1 MLLTLCMQI
10 CSSASLVF
18 ESSCCLAVFW
28 VYDSNPFICPL
39 QFFMHF
45 IYNSDFVT
53 SSINWVNTY
62 TFYEWHL
69 IKPSEVH
76 KVERKQS
83 SSIFSI
89 WTLDSPLPLPFFSV
103 ALPFL
108 LFLNSPSMTSVK
120 RICFPASSLSTR
132 TRRRVSRKQAMWTVS
147 TEISTPAQCW
157 ARIGQQG
164 IRTEVGTAPLD
175 TADIRA
181 YYRYSNTSGQW
192 KPGACCVQWLDQ
204 ALECLSN
211 PCTLVVV
218 VSLVAL
224 FLTDPQDNPDDMLSK
239 GQSKF
244 PM

>member
-1 MLLTLCMQI
+1 
-10 CSSASLVF
+10 
-18 ESSCCLAVFW
+18 
-28 VYDSNPFICPL
+28 
-39 QFFMHF
+39 MHF

-53 SSINWVNTY
+53 SSMNWVNTY
-62 TFYEWHL
+62 KLYQWHL

-76 KVERKQS
+76 KVEREQS
-83 SSIFSI
+83 SFIFSI

-108 LFLNSPSMTSVK
+108 IFLNSPSMTSVK

-132 TRRRVSRKQAMWTVS
+132 TRRRVIRKQAMWTVS

-157 ARIGQQG
+157 ARIGQQV

-181 YYRYSNTSGQW
+181 NYRYSNTSGQR
-192 KPGACCVQWLDQ
+192 KLGACCVQWLDQ

-211 PCTLVVV
+211 PVLLWLLSLLLLPSWPIHRTTQMTCYPKAR
-218 VSLVAL
+218 VSSPCRCPLGHHWTRAPVY
-224 FLTDPQDNPDDMLSK
+224 LS
-239 GQSKF
+239 SSHIF
-244 PM
+244 HSSLS